1 MIVRFT
7 KRKMQPGVGALEMK
21 GSIHAG
27 AECAR
32 LEQEVDEMIAAH
44 ETRVIFDMAGV
55 THIDSAAIGTIVR
68 CLTKLKKAGGTLRIA
83 AAQPMILYSL
93 KITRLDSLI
102 EMFPSADE
110 AAQGF
115 ETGNPPT
122 R

>member
-1 MIVRFT
+1 MA
-7 KRKMQPGVGALEMK
+7 ALEMK

-32 LEQEVDEMIAAH
+32 LEQELDKILAANK
-44 ETRVIFDMAGV
+44 TRVIFDMAGV

-93 KITRLDSLI
+93 KMTRLDSLI
-102 EMFPSADE
+102 EMFSSADE

>member
-1 MIVRFT
+1 MIVRFM

-93 KITRLDSLI
+93 KMTRLD
-102 EMFPSADE
+102 
-110 AAQGF
+110 
-115 ETGNPPT
+115 
-122 R
+122 